1 VQAVAGKDPAVVF
14 GEGDVA
20 DPAQACLDRLPAVGL
35 PVPPGSTHDLTAA
48 CELVLPALC
57 SRWTLRSVSP
67 PSCTVGSSSSDNA
80 GPDNALMESAIGL
93 FKTELIDRQHS
104 WTGRKEVE
112 RETAAWVHWFNA
124 ERLHSAIDYR
134 PPVEFEDLYR
144 DTTTTAALAV
154 A

>member
-1 VQAVAGKDPAVVF
+1 VAGADLAVVF

-80 GPDNALMESAIGL
+80 G
-93 FKTELIDRQHS
+93 TE
-104 WTGRKEVE
+104 
-112 RETAAWVHWFNA
+112 
-124 ERLHSAIDYR
+124 
-134 PPVEFEDLYR
+134 
-144 DTTTTAALAV
+144 
-154 A
+154 